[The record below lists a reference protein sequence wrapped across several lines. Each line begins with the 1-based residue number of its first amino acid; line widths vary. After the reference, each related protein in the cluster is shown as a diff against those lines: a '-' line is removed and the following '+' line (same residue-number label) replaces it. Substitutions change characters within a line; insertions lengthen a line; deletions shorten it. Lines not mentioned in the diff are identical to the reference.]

1 MTFTHLVQEA
11 SGGSR
16 WGTFNSFLC
25 TQVVKELAC
34 LWKDMSTKLS
44 PQKGGDG
51 SMEKKKS
58 RKKEGYL

>member
-11 SGGSR
+11 SSGSR

-34 LWKDMSTKLS
+34 LWKDGMSTKLT

-51 SMEKKKS
+51 SRKKMS